1 MKMQTKLLA
10 MSLFP
15 LIILGLTTIIFGNT
29 RIREVVTDNIEN
41 GLRGAA
47 VAVRDTID
55 YADEGELHVE
65 DGILYKG
72 EFDVTNATEIADH
85 VKSATDMDITVF
97 YGDTR
102 YMSSV
107 VNEQGERIIGT
118 TAQEVVIDKV
128 LKGNQEYFSDDVNV
142 NGVPYFGY
150 YIPLTEDG
158 QVVGMVFSG
167 MSQTE
172 AKTEINRIIS
182 LIAGIMI
189 LFMLLFTGTT
199 IAVVKSMA
207 KGLIRGTGALE
218 QVAAGKLNVE
228 LDSRFANR
236 KDEIGQI
243 SRAVQKLK
251 QDLTNVI
258 TEIKDNSKELLGS
271 SEVLNEKTSAS
282 MEHISQI
289 ERAVDEIAQGA
300 GSQAQETQSATEN
313 VISMGNMI
321 EDTSKEITTLNENAK
336 QIKSLGQDAV
346 TTIEELQKINQK
358 TRESMDM
365 IYNQTN
371 TTNSSAQR
379 IKEATALITEIA
391 EETNLLSLNAS
402 IEAARA
408 GEQGRGFAVVAGQ
421 IQKLAEQSNESA
433 RQIEE
438 IITSLLDDSGKAV
451 ETMEAVKEIMDE
463 QNANVERTNDQV
475 RQVIGQVDDSIAAIG
490 RIAQQSEK
498 LNETRITITDTVQN
512 LTAVAEENA
521 AGTQES
527 AASVAQIGELIRDI
541 TRIAGQQKANRM
553 DNIYQ
558 SVKGLCRAI
567 INLLVAVVD
576 LLAGIL
582 NGIACLFE
590 KIRPHASGQL
600 RELWENGGRKSGVC
614 TEEENAG
621 KSLKRLSAGEMKE
634 GNRAP
639 GRSMIQALR
648 EELQKKVVDRDT
660 YNLAYSEA
668 SYNGQNRCQM
678 ALAAMLTLSG
688 MIILLGVT
696 GTANQNREALIV
708 VLLAA
713 GAVTCTMIYSSR
725 RVQQKN
731 TLIRMILEQ
740 EFAEFITVVEAE
752 GQNAQKEED
761 PDTEQTQAE
770 DSTERTEAKVKEEKL
785 EAVTVDAKAE
795 EQIES
800 CAEVVK
806 PKKNMDQDHTSK
818 SETIN

>member
-1 MKMQTKLLA
+1 MKMQSKMLT

-15 LIILGLTTIIFGNT
+15 LIILGLTTIIFGNA
-29 RIREVVTDNIEN
+29 RIKEVVTNNIEN
-41 GLRGAA
+41 GLRGTA
-47 VAVRDTID
+47 VAVRDAID
-55 YADEGELHVE
+55 YADEGEYHVE
-65 DGILYKG
+65 DGTLYKG
-72 EFDVTNATEIADH
+72 EFDVTNVTDMADH
-85 VKSATDMDITVF
+85 IQTSADTDITVF
-97 YGDTR
+97 YGNTR
-102 YMSSV
+102 YMTSILDA
-107 VNEQGERIIGT
+107 QGNRAIGT
-118 TAQEVVIDKV
+118 TASEEVARKV
-128 LKGNQEYFSDDVNV
+128 LDGQQEYFSSDANV
-142 NGVPYFGY
+142 NGAAYFGY
-150 YIPLTEDG
+150 YIPIIENG
-158 QVVGMVFSG
+158 NSVGMVFAG
-167 MSQTE
+167 MPQAD
-172 AKTEINRIIS
+172 AKAQINKIIS
-182 LIAGIMI
+182 LIAGIMVLFVFLFSASTI
-189 LFMLLFTGTT
+189 L
-199 IAVVKSMA
+199 VVKSMA
-207 KGLIRGTGALE
+207 KGLIRGASALE

-228 LDSRFANR
+228 LDSRSANR

-289 ERAVDEIAQGA
+289 EHAVDEIAQGA

-336 QIKSLGQDAV
+336 QIKTLGQDAV

-541 TRIAGQQKANRM
+541 TRIAGQQKA
-553 DNIYQ
+553 
-558 SVKGLCRAI
+558 
-567 INLLVAVVD
+567 
-576 LLAGIL
+576 
-582 NGIACLFE
+582 IADKLQENMNMFE
-590 KIRPHASGQL
+590 
-600 RELWENGGRKSGVC
+600 V
-614 TEEENAG
+614 
-621 KSLKRLSAGEMKE
+621 
-634 GNRAP
+634 
-639 GRSMIQALR
+639 
-648 EELQKKVVDRDT
+648 
-660 YNLAYSEA
+660 
-668 SYNGQNRCQM
+668 
-678 ALAAMLTLSG
+678 
-688 MIILLGVT
+688 
-696 GTANQNREALIV
+696 
-708 VLLAA
+708 
-713 GAVTCTMIYSSR
+713 
-725 RVQQKN
+725 
-731 TLIRMILEQ
+731 
-740 EFAEFITVVEAE
+740 
-752 GQNAQKEED
+752 
-761 PDTEQTQAE
+761 
-770 DSTERTEAKVKEEKL
+770 
-785 EAVTVDAKAE
+785 
-795 EQIES
+795 
-800 CAEVVK
+800 
-806 PKKNMDQDHTSK
+806 
-818 SETIN
+818 

>member
-1 MKMQTKLLA
+1 MKMQSKMLT

-15 LIILGLTTIIFGNT
+15 LIILGLTTIIFGNA
-29 RIREVVTDNIEN
+29 RIKEVVTNNIEN
-41 GLRGAA
+41 GLRGTA
-47 VAVRDTID
+47 VAVRDAID
-55 YADEGELHVE
+55 YADEGEYHVE
-65 DGILYKG
+65 DGTLYKG
-72 EFDVTNATEIADH
+72 EFDVTNVTDMADH
-85 VKSATDMDITVF
+85 IQTSADTDITVF
-97 YGDTR
+97 YGNTR
-102 YMSSV
+102 YMTSILDA
-107 VNEQGERIIGT
+107 QGNRAIGT
-118 TAQEVVIDKV
+118 TASEEVARKV
-128 LKGNQEYFSDDVNV
+128 LDGQQEYFSSDANV
-142 NGVPYFGY
+142 NGAAYFGY
-150 YIPLTEDG
+150 YIPIIENG
-158 QVVGMVFSG
+158 NSVGMVFAG
-167 MSQTE
+167 MPQAD
-172 AKTEINRIIS
+172 AKAQINKIIS
-182 LIAGIMI
+182 LIAGIMVLFVFLFSASTI
-189 LFMLLFTGTT
+189 L
-199 IAVVKSMA
+199 VVKSMA
-207 KGLIRGTGALE
+207 KGLIRGASALE

-228 LDSRFANR
+228 LDSRSANR

-336 QIKSLGQDAV
+336 QIKTLGQDAV

-463 QNANVERTNDQV
+463 QNENVERTNDQV

-541 TRIAGQQKANRM
+541 TRIAGQQKA
-553 DNIYQ
+553 
-558 SVKGLCRAI
+558 
-567 INLLVAVVD
+567 
-576 LLAGIL
+576 
-582 NGIACLFE
+582 IADKLKENMSIFE
-590 KIRPHASGQL
+590 L
-600 RELWENGGRKSGVC
+600 
-614 TEEENAG
+614 
-621 KSLKRLSAGEMKE
+621 
-634 GNRAP
+634 
-639 GRSMIQALR
+639 
-648 EELQKKVVDRDT
+648 
-660 YNLAYSEA
+660 
-668 SYNGQNRCQM
+668 
-678 ALAAMLTLSG
+678 
-688 MIILLGVT
+688 
-696 GTANQNREALIV
+696 
-708 VLLAA
+708 
-713 GAVTCTMIYSSR
+713 
-725 RVQQKN
+725 
-731 TLIRMILEQ
+731 
-740 EFAEFITVVEAE
+740 
-752 GQNAQKEED
+752 
-761 PDTEQTQAE
+761 
-770 DSTERTEAKVKEEKL
+770 
-785 EAVTVDAKAE
+785 
-795 EQIES
+795 
-800 CAEVVK
+800 
-806 PKKNMDQDHTSK
+806 
-818 SETIN
+818 

>member
-15 LIILGLTTIIFGNT
+15 LIILGLTTIIFGNA

-85 VKSATDMDITVF
+85 VKSATGMDITVF

-128 LKGNQEYFSDDVNV
+128 LNGNQEYFSDDVNV

-150 YIPLTEDG
+150 YIPVTENG

-182 LIAGIMI
+182 LIAGIML

-199 IAVVKSMA
+199 IAVVKNMA

-300 GSQAQETQSATEN
+300 GSQAQATQSATEN

-336 QIKSLGQDAV
+336 QIKTLGQDAV
-346 TTIEELQKINQK
+346 TTIEEIQKINQK

-541 TRIAGQQKANRM
+541 TRIAGQQKA
-553 DNIYQ
+553 
-558 SVKGLCRAI
+558 
-567 INLLVAVVD
+567 
-576 LLAGIL
+576 
-582 NGIACLFE
+582 IADKLQENMNMFE
-590 KIRPHASGQL
+590 
-600 RELWENGGRKSGVC
+600 V
-614 TEEENAG
+614 
-621 KSLKRLSAGEMKE
+621 
-634 GNRAP
+634 
-639 GRSMIQALR
+639 
-648 EELQKKVVDRDT
+648 
-660 YNLAYSEA
+660 
-668 SYNGQNRCQM
+668 
-678 ALAAMLTLSG
+678 
-688 MIILLGVT
+688 
-696 GTANQNREALIV
+696 
-708 VLLAA
+708 
-713 GAVTCTMIYSSR
+713 
-725 RVQQKN
+725 
-731 TLIRMILEQ
+731 
-740 EFAEFITVVEAE
+740 
-752 GQNAQKEED
+752 
-761 PDTEQTQAE
+761 
-770 DSTERTEAKVKEEKL
+770 
-785 EAVTVDAKAE
+785 
-795 EQIES
+795 
-800 CAEVVK
+800 
-806 PKKNMDQDHTSK
+806 
-818 SETIN
+818 

>member
-1 MKMQTKLLA
+1 MKMQSKMLT

-15 LIILGLTTIIFGNT
+15 LIILGLTTIIFGNA
-29 RIREVVTDNIEN
+29 RIKEVVTYNIEN
-41 GLRGAA
+41 GLRGTA
-47 VAVRDTID
+47 VAVRDAID
-55 YADEGELHVE
+55 YADEGEYHVE
-65 DGILYKG
+65 DGTLYKG
-72 EFDVTNATEIADH
+72 EFDVTNVTDMADH
-85 VKSATDMDITVF
+85 IQTSADTDITVF
-97 YGDTR
+97 YGNTR
-102 YMSSV
+102 YMTSILDA
-107 VNEQGERIIGT
+107 QGNRAIGT
-118 TAQEVVIDKV
+118 TASEEVARKV
-128 LKGNQEYFSDDVNV
+128 LDGQQEYFSSDANV
-142 NGVPYFGY
+142 NGAAYFGY
-150 YIPLTEDG
+150 YIPIIENG
-158 QVVGMVFSG
+158 NSVGMVFAG
-167 MSQTE
+167 MPQAD
-172 AKTEINRIIS
+172 AKAQINKIIS
-182 LIAGIMI
+182 LIAGIMVLFVFLFSASTI
-189 LFMLLFTGTT
+189 L
-199 IAVVKSMA
+199 VVKSMA
-207 KGLIRGTGALE
+207 KGLIRGASALE

-228 LDSRFANR
+228 LDSRSANR

-336 QIKSLGQDAV
+336 QIKTLGQDAV

-541 TRIAGQQKANRM
+541 TRIAGQQKA
-553 DNIYQ
+553 
-558 SVKGLCRAI
+558 
-567 INLLVAVVD
+567 
-576 LLAGIL
+576 
-582 NGIACLFE
+582 IADKLKENMSIFE
-590 KIRPHASGQL
+590 L
-600 RELWENGGRKSGVC
+600 
-614 TEEENAG
+614 
-621 KSLKRLSAGEMKE
+621 
-634 GNRAP
+634 
-639 GRSMIQALR
+639 
-648 EELQKKVVDRDT
+648 
-660 YNLAYSEA
+660 
-668 SYNGQNRCQM
+668 
-678 ALAAMLTLSG
+678 
-688 MIILLGVT
+688 
-696 GTANQNREALIV
+696 
-708 VLLAA
+708 
-713 GAVTCTMIYSSR
+713 
-725 RVQQKN
+725 
-731 TLIRMILEQ
+731 
-740 EFAEFITVVEAE
+740 
-752 GQNAQKEED
+752 
-761 PDTEQTQAE
+761 
-770 DSTERTEAKVKEEKL
+770 
-785 EAVTVDAKAE
+785 
-795 EQIES
+795 
-800 CAEVVK
+800 
-806 PKKNMDQDHTSK
+806 
-818 SETIN
+818 

>member
-1 MKMQTKLLA
+1 MKMQSKMLT

-15 LIILGLTTIIFGNT
+15 LIILGLTTIIFGNA
-29 RIREVVTDNIEN
+29 RIKEVVTNNIEN
-41 GLRGAA
+41 GLRGTA
-47 VAVRDTID
+47 VAVRDAID
-55 YADEGELHVE
+55 YADEGEYHVE
-65 DGILYKG
+65 DGTLYKG
-72 EFDVTNATEIADH
+72 EFDVTNVTDMADH
-85 VKSATDMDITVF
+85 IQTSADTDITVF
-97 YGDTR
+97 YGNTR
-102 YMSSV
+102 YMTSILDA
-107 VNEQGERIIGT
+107 QGNRAIGT
-118 TAQEVVIDKV
+118 TASEEVARKV
-128 LKGNQEYFSDDVNV
+128 LDGQQEYFSSDANV
-142 NGVPYFGY
+142 NGAAYFGY
-150 YIPLTEDG
+150 YIPIIENG
-158 QVVGMVFSG
+158 NSVGMVFAG
-167 MSQTE
+167 MPQAD
-172 AKTEINRIIS
+172 AKAQINKIIS
-182 LIAGIMI
+182 LIAGIMVLFVFLFSASTI
-189 LFMLLFTGTT
+189 L
-199 IAVVKSMA
+199 VVKSMA
-207 KGLIRGTGALE
+207 KGLIREASALE
-218 QVAAGKLNVE
+218 QVATGKLNVE
-228 LDSRFANR
+228 LDSRSANR

-289 ERAVDEIAQGA
+289 EHAVDEIAQGA

-336 QIKSLGQDAV
+336 QIKTLGQDAV

-541 TRIAGQQKANRM
+541 TRIAGQQKA
-553 DNIYQ
+553 
-558 SVKGLCRAI
+558 
-567 INLLVAVVD
+567 
-576 LLAGIL
+576 
-582 NGIACLFE
+582 IADKLKENMSIFE
-590 KIRPHASGQL
+590 L
-600 RELWENGGRKSGVC
+600 
-614 TEEENAG
+614 
-621 KSLKRLSAGEMKE
+621 
-634 GNRAP
+634 
-639 GRSMIQALR
+639 
-648 EELQKKVVDRDT
+648 
-660 YNLAYSEA
+660 
-668 SYNGQNRCQM
+668 
-678 ALAAMLTLSG
+678 
-688 MIILLGVT
+688 
-696 GTANQNREALIV
+696 
-708 VLLAA
+708 
-713 GAVTCTMIYSSR
+713 
-725 RVQQKN
+725 
-731 TLIRMILEQ
+731 
-740 EFAEFITVVEAE
+740 
-752 GQNAQKEED
+752 
-761 PDTEQTQAE
+761 
-770 DSTERTEAKVKEEKL
+770 
-785 EAVTVDAKAE
+785 
-795 EQIES
+795 
-800 CAEVVK
+800 
-806 PKKNMDQDHTSK
+806 
-818 SETIN
+818 

>member
-1 MKMQTKLLA
+1 MKMQSKMLT

-15 LIILGLTTIIFGNT
+15 LIILGLATIIFGNA
-29 RIREVVTDNIEN
+29 RIKEVVTNNIEN
-41 GLRGAA
+41 GLRGTA
-47 VAVRDTID
+47 VAVRDAID
-55 YADEGELHVE
+55 YADEGEYHVE
-65 DGILYKG
+65 DGTLYKG
-72 EFDVTNATEIADH
+72 EFDVTNVTDMADH
-85 VKSATDMDITVF
+85 IQTSADTDITVF
-97 YGDTR
+97 YGNTR
-102 YMSSV
+102 YMTSILDA
-107 VNEQGERIIGT
+107 QGNRAIGT
-118 TAQEVVIDKV
+118 TASEEVARKV
-128 LKGNQEYFSDDVNV
+128 LDGQQEYFSSDANV
-142 NGVPYFGY
+142 NGAAYFGY
-150 YIPLTEDG
+150 YIPIIENG
-158 QVVGMVFSG
+158 NSVGMVFAG
-167 MSQTE
+167 MPQAD
-172 AKTEINRIIS
+172 AKAQINKIIS
-182 LIAGIMI
+182 LIAGIMVLFVFLFSASTI
-189 LFMLLFTGTT
+189 L
-199 IAVVKSMA
+199 VVKSMA
-207 KGLIRGTGALE
+207 KGLIRGASALE

-228 LDSRFANR
+228 LDSRSANR

-313 VISMGNMI
+313 IISMGNMI

-336 QIKSLGQDAV
+336 QIKTLGQDAV

-541 TRIAGQQKANRM
+541 TRIAGQQKA
-553 DNIYQ
+553 
-558 SVKGLCRAI
+558 
-567 INLLVAVVD
+567 
-576 LLAGIL
+576 
-582 NGIACLFE
+582 IADKLKENMSIFE
-590 KIRPHASGQL
+590 L
-600 RELWENGGRKSGVC
+600 
-614 TEEENAG
+614 
-621 KSLKRLSAGEMKE
+621 
-634 GNRAP
+634 
-639 GRSMIQALR
+639 
-648 EELQKKVVDRDT
+648 
-660 YNLAYSEA
+660 
-668 SYNGQNRCQM
+668 
-678 ALAAMLTLSG
+678 
-688 MIILLGVT
+688 
-696 GTANQNREALIV
+696 
-708 VLLAA
+708 
-713 GAVTCTMIYSSR
+713 
-725 RVQQKN
+725 
-731 TLIRMILEQ
+731 
-740 EFAEFITVVEAE
+740 
-752 GQNAQKEED
+752 
-761 PDTEQTQAE
+761 
-770 DSTERTEAKVKEEKL
+770 
-785 EAVTVDAKAE
+785 
-795 EQIES
+795 
-800 CAEVVK
+800 
-806 PKKNMDQDHTSK
+806 
-818 SETIN
+818 

>member
-1 MKMQTKLLA
+1 
-10 MSLFP
+10 
-15 LIILGLTTIIFGNT
+15 
-29 RIREVVTDNIEN
+29 
-41 GLRGAA
+41 
-47 VAVRDTID
+47 
-55 YADEGELHVE
+55 
-65 DGILYKG
+65 
-72 EFDVTNATEIADH
+72 
-85 VKSATDMDITVF
+85 
-97 YGDTR
+97 
-102 YMSSV
+102 
-107 VNEQGERIIGT
+107 
-118 TAQEVVIDKV
+118 
-128 LKGNQEYFSDDVNV
+128 
-142 NGVPYFGY
+142 
-150 YIPLTEDG
+150 
-158 QVVGMVFSG
+158 MVFSG

-182 LIAGIMI
+182 LIAGIML

-199 IAVVKSMA
+199 IAVVKNMA
-207 KGLIRGTGALE
+207 KDLIRGTGALE

-228 LDSRFANR
+228 LGRGFAKR

-258 TEIKDNSKELLGS
+258 TEIMDNSKELLGS
-271 SEVLNEKTSAS
+271 SEILNEKTSAS

-336 QIKSLGQDAV
+336 QIKTLGQDAV

-475 RQVIGQVDDSIAAIG
+475 RQVIGQVDDSIAAID
-490 RIAQQSEK
+490 RIAQQSKK

-541 TRIAGQQKANRM
+541 TRIAGQQKT
-553 DNIYQ
+553 
-558 SVKGLCRAI
+558 
-567 INLLVAVVD
+567 
-576 LLAGIL
+576 
-582 NGIACLFE
+582 IADKLKENMSIFE
-590 KIRPHASGQL
+590 L
-600 RELWENGGRKSGVC
+600 
-614 TEEENAG
+614 
-621 KSLKRLSAGEMKE
+621 
-634 GNRAP
+634 
-639 GRSMIQALR
+639 
-648 EELQKKVVDRDT
+648 
-660 YNLAYSEA
+660 
-668 SYNGQNRCQM
+668 
-678 ALAAMLTLSG
+678 
-688 MIILLGVT
+688 
-696 GTANQNREALIV
+696 
-708 VLLAA
+708 
-713 GAVTCTMIYSSR
+713 
-725 RVQQKN
+725 
-731 TLIRMILEQ
+731 
-740 EFAEFITVVEAE
+740 
-752 GQNAQKEED
+752 
-761 PDTEQTQAE
+761 
-770 DSTERTEAKVKEEKL
+770 
-785 EAVTVDAKAE
+785 
-795 EQIES
+795 
-800 CAEVVK
+800 
-806 PKKNMDQDHTSK
+806 
-818 SETIN
+818 

>member
-1 MKMQTKLLA
+1 MKMQSKMLT

-15 LIILGLTTIIFGNT
+15 LIILGLTTIIFGNA
-29 RIREVVTDNIEN
+29 RIKEVVTNNIEN
-41 GLRGAA
+41 GLRGTA
-47 VAVRDTID
+47 VAVRDAID
-55 YADEGELHVE
+55 YADEGEYHVE
-65 DGILYKG
+65 DGTLYKG
-72 EFDVTNATEIADH
+72 EFDVTNVTDMADH
-85 VKSATDMDITVF
+85 IQTSADTDITVF
-97 YGDTR
+97 YGNTR
-102 YMSSV
+102 YMTSILDA
-107 VNEQGERIIGT
+107 QGNRAIGT
-118 TAQEVVIDKV
+118 TASEEVARKV
-128 LKGNQEYFSDDVNV
+128 LDGQQEYFSSDANV
-142 NGVPYFGY
+142 NGAAYFGY
-150 YIPLTEDG
+150 YIPIIENG
-158 QVVGMVFSG
+158 NSVGMVFAG
-167 MSQTE
+167 MPQAD
-172 AKTEINRIIS
+172 AKAQINKIIS
-182 LIAGIMI
+182 LIAGIMVLFVFLFSASTI
-189 LFMLLFTGTT
+189 L
-199 IAVVKSMA
+199 VVKSMA
-207 KGLIRGTGALE
+207 KGLIRGASALE

-228 LDSRFANR
+228 LDSRSANR

-258 TEIKDNSKELLGS
+258 TEIMDNSKELLGS

-282 MEHISQI
+282 IEHISQI

-336 QIKSLGQDAV
+336 QIKTLGQDAV

-541 TRIAGQQKANRM
+541 TRIAGQQKA
-553 DNIYQ
+553 
-558 SVKGLCRAI
+558 
-567 INLLVAVVD
+567 
-576 LLAGIL
+576 
-582 NGIACLFE
+582 IADKLKENMSIFE
-590 KIRPHASGQL
+590 L
-600 RELWENGGRKSGVC
+600 
-614 TEEENAG
+614 
-621 KSLKRLSAGEMKE
+621 
-634 GNRAP
+634 
-639 GRSMIQALR
+639 
-648 EELQKKVVDRDT
+648 
-660 YNLAYSEA
+660 
-668 SYNGQNRCQM
+668 
-678 ALAAMLTLSG
+678 
-688 MIILLGVT
+688 
-696 GTANQNREALIV
+696 
-708 VLLAA
+708 
-713 GAVTCTMIYSSR
+713 
-725 RVQQKN
+725 
-731 TLIRMILEQ
+731 
-740 EFAEFITVVEAE
+740 
-752 GQNAQKEED
+752 
-761 PDTEQTQAE
+761 
-770 DSTERTEAKVKEEKL
+770 
-785 EAVTVDAKAE
+785 
-795 EQIES
+795 
-800 CAEVVK
+800 
-806 PKKNMDQDHTSK
+806 
-818 SETIN
+818 